1 MGSIAEN
8 ISFVRERI
16 AKAAEKVGRDPSE
29 ITIAAVAKGVGVE
42 RIKEAL
48 DGGVSIIG
56 ENKVQEALQKVKAM
70 DGSVAWHMV
79 GHLQRNKVKEAVRI
93 FDLIQSLDS
102 LRLAEEI
109 NSRALTAGMIMDV
122 LVQVNT
128 SKEESKFGLEPEQ
141 TSNFLKEVSSF
152 KGLSVRGLMTIGA
165 FLPDPEEVRPCFR
178 MLREL
183 RDRIVEAEMPNIV
196 MEYLSMGMTSDFEVA
211 IEEGANMVRIGTA
224 IFGPR
229 AYEA

>member
-1 MGSIAEN
+1 MTTIQEN
-8 ISFVRERI
+8 IAFVRERI
-16 AKAAEKVGRDPSE
+16 DKAAERTGRNPSD
-29 ITIAAVAKGVGVE
+29 ITIVAVAKGIDVH
-42 RIKEAL
+42 RIQEAL
-48 DGGVSIIG
+48 DGGIDIIG
-56 ENKVQEALQKVKAM
+56 ENKVQEAQQKVKTM
-70 DGSVAWHMV
+70 DGSMTWHMV

-93 FDLIQSLDS
+93 FKMIQSLDS

-109 NSRALTAGMIMDV
+109 NSRALTAGTIMDV

-128 SKEESKFGLEPEQ
+128 SQEETKYGFDPQEVFD
-141 TSNFLKEVSSF
+141 FLRTISTF

-178 MLREL
+178 LLREL
-183 RDRIVEAEMPNIV
+183 KEKIIEADIPNIE
-196 MEYLSMGMTSDFEVA
+196 MDYLSIGMTSDFEVA

-229 AYEA
+229 DA

>member
-1 MGSIAEN
+1 MGTIAEN
-8 ISFVRERI
+8 ITSVKERI
-16 AKAAEKVGRDPSE
+16 EKAAEKVGRDPSE
-29 ITIAAVAKGVGVE
+29 IALVAVAKGVEVE
-42 RIKEAL
+42 RITEAI

-56 ENKVQEALQKVKAM
+56 ENKIQEALPKVKAM
-70 DGSVAWHMV
+70 GGSVTWHMV
-79 GHLQRNKVKEAVRI
+79 GHLQRNKAKEAVRI
-93 FDLIQSLDS
+93 FDLIHSLDS

-109 NSRALTAGMIMDV
+109 HSRALTAGMIRDV

-128 SKEESKFGLEPEQ
+128 SQEETKFGLEPGQ
-141 TSNFLKEVSSF
+141 ILDFLKDISSF

-178 MLREL
+178 KLREL
-183 RDRIVEAEMPNIV
+183 RDRIIEANIPNIE

-229 AYEA
+229 AY

>member
-1 MGSIAEN
+1 MASITEN
-8 ISFVRERI
+8 IASVRERI
-16 AKAAEKVGRDPSE
+16 ARAAERAGREPSD
-29 ITIAAVAKGVGVE
+29 ITTVAVAKGVDVE
-42 RIKEAL
+42 RMREAI
-48 DGGVSIIG
+48 DGGISIIG
-56 ENKVQEALQKVKAM
+56 ENRVQEALHKVKTL
-70 DGSVAWHMV
+70 GRSVMWHMV
-79 GHLQRNKVKEAVRI
+79 GHLQRNKAKEAVRI
-93 FDLIQSLDS
+93 FNLIQSLDS

-109 NSRALTAGMIMDV
+109 NSRALAAGTIMDV

-128 SKEESKFGLEPEQ
+128 SGEETKFGLEPEEALD
-141 TSNFLKEVSSF
+141 FLGSISTC

-178 MLREL
+178 TLREL
-183 RDRIVEAEMPNIV
+183 KEKIIDARLPNVE

-229 AYEA
+229 AY

>member
-1 MGSIAEN
+1 MTTIQEN
-8 ISFVRERI
+8 IAFVRERI
-16 AKAAEKVGRDPSE
+16 DKAAERTGRNPSD
-29 ITIAAVAKGVGVE
+29 ITIVAVAKGIDVH
-42 RIKEAL
+42 RIQEAL
-48 DGGVSIIG
+48 DGGIDIIG
-56 ENKVQEALQKVKAM
+56 ENKVQEAQQKVKTM
-70 DGSVAWHMV
+70 DGSMTWHMV

-93 FDLIQSLDS
+93 FKMIQSLDS

-109 NSRALTAGMIMDV
+109 NSRALTAGTIMDV

-128 SKEESKFGLEPEQ
+128 SQEETKYGFDPQEVFD
-141 TSNFLKEVSSF
+141 FLRTISTF

-178 MLREL
+178 LLREL
-183 RDRIVEAEMPNIV
+183 KEKIIEADIPNIE
-196 MEYLSMGMTSDFEVA
+196 MDYLSMGMTSDFEVA

-229 AYEA
+229 DA